1 MMNAKRF
8 AVIAAT
14 AVLGGCSFF
23 SFLPFIDE
31 PDDDAKA
38 GEPTPLEEFA
48 AEADIER
55 RWRTKVGRGLGR
67 KYLRLA
73 PAVVADRVFAADGYG
88 RVVALDRFSGKNI
101 WSVSIGKPD
110 RRPFFEFWDRR
121 DPSFLTGGVGLGEGR
136 VFIGTIRGEVIALD
150 AGDGAELWRK
160 PVASEVLSSPVGG
173 GGAVMA
179 QTSDGRLVAL
189 EATDGATRWSYD
201 NQVPLLTL
209 RGTATPTLGGGL
221 VFAGF
226 GDGRVSALDVKTG
239 ALVWDHRIMLPEGR
253 TELDRLVDVDGS
265 PLLMPGLT
273 ALFAVSYQGRLKAL
287 RPRDG
292 NVLWEMPASSFLDLA
307 GGYGQV
313 YVVSDDDVVT
323 AVNQATATVV
333 WQQEALKNRKLTSP
347 TAFGNYL
354 LLGDAEGY
362 LHVLAQSDGRFVARR
377 KIGSGLRSA
386 MVEAG
391 EMVYVLANDGTLEAV
406 EIKRRS

>member
-1 MMNAKRF
+1 
-8 AVIAAT
+8 
-14 AVLGGCSFF
+14 
-23 SFLPFIDE
+23 
-31 PDDDAKA
+31 
-38 GEPTPLEEFA
+38 
-48 AEADIER
+48 
-55 RWRTKVGRGLGR
+55 
-67 KYLRLA
+67 
-73 PAVVADRVFAADGYG
+73 
-88 RVVALDRFSGKNI
+88 
-101 WSVSIGKPD
+101 
-110 RRPFFEFWDRR
+110 
-121 DPSFLTGGVGLGEGR
+121 
-136 VFIGTIRGEVIALD
+136 
-150 AGDGAELWRK
+150 
-160 PVASEVLSSPVGG
+160 
-173 GGAVMA
+173 
-179 QTSDGRLVAL
+179 
-189 EATDGATRWSYD
+189 
-201 NQVPLLTL
+201 
-209 RGTATPTLGGGL
+209 
-221 VFAGF
+221 
-226 GDGRVSALDVKTG
+226 
-239 ALVWDHRIMLPEGR
+239 MLPEGR